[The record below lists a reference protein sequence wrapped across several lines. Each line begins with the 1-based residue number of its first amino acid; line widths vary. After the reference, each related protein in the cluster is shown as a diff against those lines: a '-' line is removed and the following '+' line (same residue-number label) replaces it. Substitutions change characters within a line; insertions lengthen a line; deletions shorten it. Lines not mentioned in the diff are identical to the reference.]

1 MTFIALLIVADI
13 VVDTSPDLGGEL
25 SHVCSIPALI
35 DIPAINLAVPVIENQ
50 V

>member
-1 MTFIALLIVADI
+1 MTFIFLLIIADV
-13 VVDTSPDLGGEL
+13 VVDISPDLGGEL
-25 SHVCSIPALI
+25 SHVRSIPARI